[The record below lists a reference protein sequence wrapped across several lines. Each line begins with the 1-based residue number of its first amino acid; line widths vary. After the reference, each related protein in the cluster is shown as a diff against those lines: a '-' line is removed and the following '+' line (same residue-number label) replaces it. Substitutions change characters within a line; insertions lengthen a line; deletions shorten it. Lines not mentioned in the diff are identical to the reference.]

1 MSENDVVQGQ
11 RGYFTEAGEYN
22 RLRFVIEQVVREML
36 NTAALVRV
44 DAVEGGG
51 VAPAGTV
58 AATPL
63 VAQTDAQG
71 NTLPMVP
78 IPRLPFFRYQAG
90 KAAIILDPVAGDQG
104 LAVFLKKDSS
114 TVGVGTAEPQRP
126 GSFREFDQSD
136 GVVIGG
142 VQNQAPTV
150 WIEIKQD
157 ETITIH
163 APAGVRIETD
173 ASIDMSAGVS
183 VNVTAP
189 QIALN
194 GALTMQSATGG
205 ATTATLSGTMNAT
218 QDVTASGISLNSHT
232 HGGVDPGNG
241 SSGGPR

>member
-1 MSENDVVQGQ
+1 MSEKDVVQGQ
-11 RGYFTEAGEYN
+11 RSYYTDEGEYN

-44 DAVEGGG
+44 DAVDGGG

-58 AATPL
+58 SATPL
-63 VAQTDAQG
+63 VAQTDALG
-71 NTLPMVP
+71 NVLPMVP

-114 TVGVGTAEPQRP
+114 TVGVGTTEPQRP

-150 WIEIKQD
+150 WIEVKQD

-163 APAGVRIETD
+163 APAGVKIETD
-173 ASIDMSAGVS
+173 ASIDMVAGVS

-194 GALTMQSATGG
+194 GALSMQSATGG
-205 ATTATLSGTMNAT
+205 ATTAILSGTMNAT

-232 HGGVDPGNG
+232 HSGVEPGGG
-241 SSGGPR
+241 SSGGPQ